1 MEQLTTRIHDHL
13 HHRAGANCLLG
24 AVLYSNQWGYLGQTE
39 SAEEL
44 IRLLNRQY
52 KGNEEYEK

>member
-1 MEQLTTRIHDHL
+1 M
-13 HHRAGANCLLG
+13 LLG

-44 IRLLNRQY
+44 ISLLNRQY